1 MLGLLTPNKSHKET
15 QKLFENSLQINQIIL
30 VSHSVLKT
38 YKFPMDKLNT
48 KLQVSL
54 EILLFKKR
62 QKNRTN
68 PPTTANHPAG
78 DPDSYRLQ
86 LTDSDVNSLCQL
98 A

>member
-1 MLGLLTPNKSHKET
+1 
-15 QKLFENSLQINQIIL
+15 
-30 VSHSVLKT
+30 
-38 YKFPMDKLNT
+38 MDKVNT
-48 KLQVSL
+48 HLQVSL
-54 EILLFKKR
+54 AILSLKNR

-78 DPDSYRLQ
+78 DPDRYRLQ